1 MAKERILVINP
12 GSTSTKIALFQ
23 GEELVFA
30 ETLHHSSKEL
40 GTCKRVIDQFP
51 LRRRALETFL
61 QEKKI
66 DLDSLAAVVGRGGVL
81 TPVVGGTYTVN
92 REMITELREAP
103 RGEHASNLGALLA
116 NEIAAAVGIPAYIVD
131 PVVVDEL
138 EPLARVTGMAGIKRR
153 SIFHALNQKA
163 VARRAAKEL
172 GRSYTEVNLVVAHLG
187 GGISVG
193 VHSNGRVIDVN
204 NALDGDGPFSP
215 ERSGSVPAGDLI
227 RLCFSGK
234 LTEREIYR
242 NIVGGGGLVGYLGTN
257 DAREIEERINK
268 GEEEAQF
275 YYEAMAYQIAKEIG
289 AASTVL
295 KGQLDAIVLTGGLAH
310 SNLLTGWIRERVNF
324 LAPVLIYPG
333 EGELEALAQGA
344 LRVLR
349 GEEKAKLYSPGGK
362 GKNVGRARI

>member
-1 MAKERILVINP
+1 NP

-66 DLDSLAAVVGRGGVL
+66 DLESLAAVVGRGGVL

-215 ERSGSVPAGDLI
+215 ERSGGVPAGDLI

-295 KGQLDAIVLTGGLAH
+295 MGQLDAIVLTGGLAH

-333 EGELEALAQGA
+333 ERELEALAQGA

>member
-23 GEELVFA
+23 GEDLLFA
-30 ETLHHSSKEL
+30 ETLHHSSQEL
-40 GTCKRVIDQFP
+40 GTCRRVIDQLP
-51 LRRRALETFL
+51 LRWRSLENFL
-61 QEKKI
+61 QEKRI
-66 DLDSLAAVVGRGGVL
+66 DLGSLAAVVGRGGVL
-81 TPVVGGTYTVN
+81 APVEGGTYIVN
-92 REMITELREAP
+92 REMVTELREAP
-103 RGEHASNLGALLA
+103 RGDHASNLGALLA
-116 NEIAAAVGIPAYIVD
+116 NEIATKVGIPAYIVD

-138 EPLARVTGMAGIKRR
+138 EPIARVSGMAGINRR

-163 VARRAAKEL
+163 VARRAAREL
-172 GRSYTEVNLVVAHLG
+172 GRSYTEMNLLVAHLG

-215 ERSGSVPAGDLI
+215 ERSGSVPVGDLV

-242 NIVGGGGLVGYLGTN
+242 NIVGGGGLVGYLGSN
-257 DAREIEERINK
+257 DAREIEERINQ
-268 GEEEAQF
+268 GEEEARF

-289 AASTVL
+289 AAATVV
-295 KGQLDAIVLTGGLAH
+295 KGDVDAIVLTGGLAH
-310 SNLLTGWIRERVNF
+310 SSMLTAWIRDRVSF

-333 EGELEALAQGA
+333 EGELEALVQGA

-349 GEEKAKLYSPGGK
+349 GEEKAKVYSPGIK
-362 GKNVGRARI
+362 E

>member
-66 DLDSLAAVVGRGGVL
+66 DLESLAAVVGRGGVL

-215 ERSGSVPAGDLI
+215 ERSGGVPAGDLI

>member
-1 MAKERILVINP
+1 MAKERVLVINP
-12 GSTSTKIALFQ
+12 GSTSTKIALFA

-30 ETLHHSSKEL
+30 ETLHHSSQEL

-51 LRRRALETFL
+51 FRRQALENFL

-66 DLDSLAAVVGRGGVL
+66 DPHSLAAVVGRGGVL
-81 TPVVGGTYTVN
+81 APVEGGTYLVN
-92 REMITELREAP
+92 EEMLAELREAP

-116 NEIAAAVGIPAYIVD
+116 HEIAAAAGIPAYIVD

-138 EPLARVTGMAGIKRR
+138 EPIARVSGMPGIKRR

-163 VARRAAKEL
+163 VARRAAREL
-172 GRSYTEVNLVVAHLG
+172 GRTYTEVNLIVAHLG

-215 ERSGSVPAGDLI
+215 ERSGSVPVGDLV

-257 DAREIEERINK
+257 DAREIEERINN
-268 GEEEAQF
+268 GEEVARF
-275 YYEAMAYQIAKEIG
+275 YFEAMAYQVAKEIG
-289 AASTVL
+289 AAATVV
-295 KGQLDAIVLTGGLAH
+295 KGEVDAIVLTGGLAH
-310 SNLLTGWIRERVNF
+310 STMLTGWIRERIGF
-324 LAPVLIYPG
+324 LAPVFLYPG

-349 GEEKAKLYSPGGK
+349 GEEQAKLYAPGG
-362 GKNVGRARI
+362 RE